1 MKKIYS
7 LLALVCFSVH
17 IVAATFTLNSQLD
30 PSYVY
35 AEPTTIVAPNQTVQG
50 AAYDFI
56 SNNIVNPRTLW

>member
-7 LLALVCFSVH
+7 LLALMCFSVH
-17 IVAATFTLNSQLD
+17 IAAATFTLNSQLD

-56 SNNIVNPRTLW
+56 SNNIA